1 MPELKDFK
9 NKNGKPVSKTCYGLR
24 LSDTW
29 ASELVTKSV
38 ESIVNQNDAVI
49 LEIRKKIG
57 EIETLL
63 TKIK

>member
-29 ASELVTKSV
+29 ASELVTKV
-38 ESIVNQNDAVI
+38 
-49 LEIRKKIG
+49 
-57 EIETLL
+57 
-63 TKIK
+63 